1 MVFDKYIKGKAFNM
15 TELIKGFI
23 LFIQNSYG
31 VFAKPYETYR
41 EIVKSAHPAQI
52 FPLFVFIGLY
62 FFFAGVVRHGLHP
75 YIVAKSGIT
84 ISMVTLTTYALVV
97 LSIYSVGRLLKG
109 EGKLSGVAIAWGYSL
124 WPTLIWF
131 YMTST
136 LYFLIPPPRTPSLAG
151 QLFSYAF
158 VVASLILFLWKGIL
172 YYLTLRFALK
182 LDLQRIIIAS
192 IIIFPAGIGYALLM
206 YKLNIFRIPFI

>member
-1 MVFDKYIKGKAFNM
+1 MVFNTTD
-15 TELIKGFI
+15 LIKGFI
-23 LFIQNSYG
+23 LFTRNSYG

-41 EIVKSAHPAQI
+41 LIVKSVHPAQI

-62 FFFAGVVRHGLHP
+62 FFFAGVIRHGLHP
-75 YIVAKSGIT
+75 LIVAKSGIT
-84 ISMVTLTTYALVV
+84 ISMVTLTTYALVT
-97 LSIYSVGRLLKG
+97 LSIYFVGRLLKG
-109 EGKLSGVAIAWGYSL
+109 DGKLSGVAIAWGYSL

-131 YMTST
+131 YMTSA
-136 LYFLIPPPRTPSLAG
+136 LYFLIPPPRSTSLAG

-172 YYLTLRFALK
+172 YYLTLRLALK
-182 LDLQRIIIAS
+182 LDLQRAIIAS
-192 IIIFPAGIGYALLM
+192 IIIFPIGIGYALLM